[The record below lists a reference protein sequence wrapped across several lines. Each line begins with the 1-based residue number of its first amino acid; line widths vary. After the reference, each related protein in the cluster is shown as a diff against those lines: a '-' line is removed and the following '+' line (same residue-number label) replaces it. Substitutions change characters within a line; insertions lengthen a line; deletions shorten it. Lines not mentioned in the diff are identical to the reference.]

1 MGQVT
6 PESMMV
12 APFNGPIETGL
23 RSLVIL
29 TELHPADASL
39 ERLVI
44 LDYLLVHS
52 DDLPGGPPSIHPRT
66 PNRSG
71 ELLVRR
77 QSVQDGIKLF
87 ASRGLIVTIY
97 GRDGLAYLAADAAG
111 WFLDSMSERYLLR
124 LRTAAEWLALEFAD
138 TDDES
143 LRRLAD
149 EHLGEW
155 GAEFATQSV
164 LWAEENE

>member
-1 MGQVT
+1 MTVDVGKLA
-6 PESMMV
+6 

-23 RSLVIL
+23 RSLVLL
-29 TELHPADASL
+29 TEIHPARASL
-39 ERLVI
+39 DRLVI

-77 QSVQDGIKLF
+77 TSIQAGLTLF
-87 ASRGLIVTIY
+87 CTRGLIVKAYTP
-97 GRDGLAYLAADAAG
+97 DGVDYAASEASG
-111 WFLDSMSERYLLR
+111 WFLDSMRSRYLQKLR
-124 LRTAAEWLALEFAD
+124 SSAEWLIPHLGESSD
-138 TDDES
+138 KELRQVTD
-143 LRRLAD
+143 A
-149 EHLGEW
+149 HLGEW

-164 LWAEENE
+164 LWAEEIE